1 MGTFKNIFYWSGWDD
16 ISEDFE
22 IYYECEL
29 LVDVGDYKKGIEF
42 ENIQFDKKR
51 LILYFCMDGD
61 DEPVMTKR
69 FVLEK

>member
-1 MGTFKNIFYWSGWDD
+1 MGILDKIFNWSGWDD
-16 ISEDFE
+16 LSEDFE

-29 LVDVGDYKKGIEF
+29 LVDVGDYKKGTEF

-51 LILYFCMDGD
+51 LILYFCNDNS